1 MTSEPIYVAYNR
13 SPNKV
18 TITLPAAPN
27 GMAWYRAANTAAFLE
42 ASANFTQPGEETPV
56 AATYDL
62 DGRALMILIAR

>member
-1 MTSEPIYVAYNR
+1 MASHAQLPVAEPVDESRVRIYFGTRDSRNR
-13 SPNKV
+13 SRP
-18 TITLPAAPN
+18 T
-27 GMAWYRAANTAAFLE
+27 FLE